1 MLSKEEVVQRF
12 WLAEMQERNR
22 KRMQKQIDAIE
33 YKKLNRAEYFVGV
46 MNEDGQYEVVQAKPV
61 SNVIKLIPEV
71 SGVLL
76 IWFSLF
82 AYLENTIGVM
92 V

>member
-22 KRMQKQIDAIE
+22 KRIQKQIDAIE

>member
-1 MLSKEEVVQRF
+1 MWSKEEVVQRF
-12 WLAEMQERNR
+12 WLAEMAERNR
-22 KRMQKQIDAIE
+22 KRIQKRLDAIE
-33 YKKLNRAEYFVGV
+33 YKKLNRAEYFIGII
-46 MNEDGQYEVVQAKPV
+46 NDDGQYEIVQAKPV
-61 SNVIKLIPEV
+61 SNVIKLLPEV
-71 SGVLL
+71 AGVLL

>member
-1 MLSKEEVVQRF
+1 MLSKEEVLQRF

-22 KRMQKQIDAIE
+22 KRIQKQIDAIE

-71 SGVLL
+71 AGVLL